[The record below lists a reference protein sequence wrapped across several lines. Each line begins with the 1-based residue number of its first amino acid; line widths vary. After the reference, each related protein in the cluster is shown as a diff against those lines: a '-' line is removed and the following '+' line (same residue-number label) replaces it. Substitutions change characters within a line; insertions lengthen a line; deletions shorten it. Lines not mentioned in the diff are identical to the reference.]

1 MKDFLVEIGTEEL
14 PPKSLR
20 SLRDAFVE
28 GMGQALL
35 DNRLEHGD
43 ITGFASPRRLAVHV
57 SALASG
63 QADREVELKGPPVA
77 IAFNDKDEPQ
87 PAALAFAKKCGV
99 AVEALERQATDKGEW
114 LFHRATEQGASL
126 EALAAGFVEQALS
139 TLPVPRPMRWGASDA
154 EFVRPVHW
162 VLMLHGDAAIAGK
175 ILGVAAGN
183 TTRGHRFH
191 GAGEITIKDPADYV
205 VQLREPG
212 YVIVDLEA
220 RNGMIRAAVEQAA
233 AALQG
238 RPVADDAL
246 YDEVTA
252 LVEWPVAVTGRFDQA
267 FLELPREV
275 VVATLTSHQRYF
287 PVEDAAGALLPN
299 FITMAN
305 IESTDPEQV
314 RLGNE
319 RVILPR
325 LSDAAFFWDADTRAP
340 LADRLPSLEKVVY
353 QKGLG
358 SVADKSRRVATLAA
372 GIAEETG
379 ADINAATRAA
389 ELGKCDLVTGMV
401 GEFPELQGT
410 MGRYYAAK
418 SDEDPR
424 VAAAIEEQYQ
434 PRFAGDALPGSPE
447 GRAVSL
453 AERLD
458 TLAGAFALGKKP
470 SGNRDPFG
478 LRRNALG
485 IVRICLESRLDLD
498 VAELVDR
505 AVELQPVESAT
516 GEEVFAFIVDR
527 LRGYAL
533 DHFDV
538 TAEMFAAV
546 RERQPRSLVDFADRL
561 LAVRAFVGLES
572 AASLAA
578 ANKRIGNILRQAGF
592 EGSGSINA
600 ALLGD
605 AAEKALHEA
614 LSEAKRDV
622 APLVEERRYAEA
634 LGRLAELR
642 SKVDAFFDDV
652 MVMADDSDVRQN
664 RLALLAT
671 LREQFLRVADLSR
684 LVIK

>member
-14 PPKSLR
+14 PPKALR
-20 SLRDAFVE
+20 GLRDSFVD
-28 GMGQALL
+28 GIRQALR

-43 ITGFASPRRLAVHV
+43 ITGFASPRRLAVQV
-57 SALASG
+57 SALAAG
-63 QADREVELKGPPVA
+63 QADREVEQKGPPVA
-77 IAFNDKDEPQ
+77 IAFNENGDPQ
-87 PAALAFAKKCGV
+87 PAAFAFAKKCGV

-114 LFHRATEQGASL
+114 LFHRATEKGASL
-126 EALAAGFVEQALS
+126 ESLAGGVVEQALAA
-139 TLPVPRPMRWGASDA
+139 LPVPRPMRWGASDA

-162 VLMLHGDAAIAGK
+162 VLMLHGDTAIPGKVLGITAGS
-175 ILGVAAGN
+175 

-191 GAGEITIKDPADYV
+191 GSGEIAIKGPAEYV
-205 VQLREPG
+205 EKLRDPG

-220 RNGMIRAAVEQAA
+220 RNEMIRAAVEKAA
-233 AALQG
+233 TALKGQ
-238 RPVADDAL
+238 PVADDAL
-246 YDEVTA
+246 FDEVAA
-252 LVEWPVAVTGRFDQA
+252 LVEWPVAVTGNFDRA

-287 PVEDAAGALLPN
+287 PVEDATGTLLPN
-299 FITMAN
+299 FITIAN

-325 LSDAAFFWDADTRAP
+325 LADAAFFWDADTRAP

-358 SVADKSRRVATLAA
+358 SVADKSRRVAKLAA
-372 GIAEETG
+372 RIAEAIG
-379 ADINAATRAA
+379 ADVSAATRTA

-410 MGRYYAAK
+410 MGRYYAAR

-434 PRFAGDALPGSPE
+434 PRFAGDELPASAE
-447 GRAVSL
+447 GCVVSL

-485 IVRICLESRLDLD
+485 IVRICLEARLDLD
-498 VAELVDR
+498 VADLVDS
-505 AVELQPVESAT
+505 AVELQPVESAA

-546 RERQPRSLVDFADRL
+546 RERLPRSLVDFADRL
-561 LAVRAFVGLES
+561 LAVREFVGLES

-578 ANKRIGNILRQAGF
+578 ANKRIGNILRQAEF
-592 EGSGSINA
+592 EGAGSIDA
-600 ALLGD
+600 SLLAD
-605 AAEKALHEA
+605 AAEKALHAA
-614 LSEAKRDV
+614 LADAEGDI
-622 APLVEERRYAEA
+622 APLVEKRDYAEA

-642 SKVDAFFDDV
+642 PSVDAFFDDV
-652 MVMADDSDVRQN
+652 MVMANDADVRQN

-671 LREQFLRVADLSR
+671 LREQFLRVADVSR